1 MVQHTLHSVVWC
13 KISSHLKKNNVF
25 GQFFSKMALERTI
38 DFKTLIPT
46 ENPATNK
53 KLTNKVTFC
62 QSVNR
67 LNTNKYTKHYKNLIK
82 NLKNTNKNR

>member
-1 MVQHTLHSVVWC
+1 
-13 KISSHLKKNNVF
+13 
-25 GQFFSKMALERTI
+25 MALERTI

-67 LNTNKYTKHYKNLIK
+67 LNTNKYTKHYNS
-82 NLKNTNKNR
+82 